1 MQITKQYLQEQ
12 IEHMEKQ
19 RDHAHEVAVASQAA
33 VDVLKAVLAR
43 LEAPEPEQENGNA
56 I

>member
-1 MQITKQYLQEQ
+1 MQITKEYLLEQ

-19 RDHAHEVAVASQAA
+19 RDHAHEGDVASQAA
-33 VDVLKAVLAR
+33 VDTLKAVLAR
-43 LEAPEPEQENGNA
+43 LEASEPEQENVNA

>member
-1 MQITKQYLQEQ
+1 MQITKAYLLEQ

-33 VDVLKAVLAR
+33 VDTLKAVLAR
-43 LEAPEPEQENGNA
+43 LETPEPEQEHEQQ
-56 I
+56 